1 MNSTNLTIII
11 SAADQAAAQADT
23 SVDYFIHGASPTGA
37 EPATHYFSSG
47 FFSNDEVDKINNV
60 VAWDSMIRC
69 PEWQMALAAEGLQ
82 AVVVEQ
88 PVANQGLVTED
99 LQTVT
104 PPISQ
109 QT

>member
-23 SVDYFIHGASPTGA
+23 SLDYFIHGASPTGA

-47 FFSNDEVDKINNV
+47 FFSNSEVDQINNV
-60 VAWDSMIRC
+60 VTWDSMIRC

-88 PVANQGLVTED
+88 PT
-99 LQTVT
+99 
-104 PPISQ
+104 
-109 QT
+109 

>member
-1 MNSTNLTIII
+1 MNSTNLTLII

-23 SVDYFIHGASPTGA
+23 SLDYFIHGASPTGA

-47 FFSNDEVDKINNV
+47 FFSNSEVDQINNV
-60 VAWDSMIRC
+60 VTWDSMIRC

-88 PVANQGLVTED
+88 PT
-99 LQTVT
+99 
-104 PPISQ
+104 
-109 QT
+109 

>member
-37 EPATHYFSSG
+37 EPATHYLSSG
-47 FFSNDEVDKINNV
+47 FFSNEEVDKINNV
-60 VAWDSMIRC
+60 VTWDSKIRC

-88 PVANQGLVTED
+88 
-99 LQTVT
+99 
-104 PPISQ
+104 S
-109 QT
+109 

>member
-47 FFSNDEVDKINNV
+47 FFSNSEVDKINNV
-60 VAWDSMIRC
+60 VTWDSMIRC

-88 PVANQGLVTED
+88 PT
-99 LQTVT
+99 
-104 PPISQ
+104 
-109 QT
+109 

>member
-23 SVDYFIHGASPTGA
+23 SLDYFIHGASPTGA

-47 FFSNDEVDKINNV
+47 FFSNSEVDQINNV
-60 VAWDSMIRC
+60 VTWDSMIRC

-88 PVANQGLVTED
+88 
-99 LQTVT
+99 
-104 PPISQ
+104 S
-109 QT
+109 

>member
-37 EPATHYFSSG
+37 EPATHYFSAG
-47 FFSNDEVDKINNV
+47 FFSNDEVDKINNA

-69 PEWQMALAAEGLQ
+69 PEWQVALAGEGLQ
-82 AVVVEQ
+82 AIIKE
-88 PVANQGLVTED
+88 
-99 LQTVT
+99 
-104 PPISQ
+104 PIAIQ
-109 QT
+109 N